1 MKRGPLTLVIALAGG
16 STLALEILGTRIL
29 GPWYGV
35 SLDLWSTLI
44 ATTLAALAAGYGLGG
59 RLADR
64 GAGVRGLATVLAVA
78 GAWTLALPWMVAPLV
93 KLATPLG
100 LRSAMLALSVIL
112 FGPPLILLGMVGPL
126 AIRLS
131 ARSLSEVGRVSGDVF
146 AVSTLASVVAAL
158 ATGFWLIPALGVRG
172 LTLLIGSA
180 VILAAAVA
188 LVAGREAR
196 PADRVLGLLLA
207 LVAGAVPLLRAGPG
221 QTSALVTRGKTVAL
235 VESPYAELRVVDT
248 GGLRYLLIDG
258 GAHTVEMLE
267 NEQSRHPYVLVA
279 GLLTDAFPHPGR
291 ALILGLGGGSLAK
304 LYARK
309 GWRVDAVEIDSVV
322 TRLARADFGLKPY
335 HARVVT
341 ADGRRYLATTDSTY
355 DLIVFDAYGSAS
367 IPFHLVTEEA
377 FALAKRRLAPGG
389 ILALNVEA
397 VGWHHPLIE
406 SVGATLARSFPH
418 VVALPIAE
426 PPDQLG
432 NLVLAASDREIVL
445 PDSLLGDPVASLT
458 DEYDHWRVLTRIHAW
473 DNRFV
478 PGSAHVVVLTDDR
491 NPADLWSSYINLVA
505 RRQLAEVL
513 GPVPHV
519 R

>member
-1 MKRGPLTLVIALAGG
+1 VNRGPLTLVIALAGA

-35 SLDLWSTLI
+35 SLDLWSVLI
-44 ATTLAALAAGYGLGG
+44 ATTLAALAAGYALGG

-64 GAGVRGLATVLAVA
+64 GAGVRGLAAVLAVA

-93 KLATPLG
+93 NLATPLG

-112 FGPPLILLGMVGPL
+112 FGPPLVLLGMVGPL

-146 AVSTLASVVAAL
+146 AVSTLASVLAAL

-172 LTLLIGSA
+172 LTLLIGSG
-180 VILAAAVA
+180 VILAAAIA
-188 LVAGREAR
+188 LVAGRGAR
-196 PADRVLGLLLA
+196 PADRVLGLVLA
-207 LVAGAVPLLRAGPG
+207 LVAGAAPLLRASPG
-221 QTSALVTRGKTVAL
+221 ETSALVTRGKTVAL

-258 GAHTVEMLE
+258 GAHTVEVLD
-267 NEQSRHPYVLVA
+267 NGLSRHPYVIVA
-279 GLLTDAFPHPGR
+279 GVLTDTFPRPGR
-291 ALILGLGGGSLAK
+291 ALIIGLGGGSLAK
-304 LYARK
+304 LYARA
-309 GWRVDAVEIDSVV
+309 GWRVDAVEIDSEV
-322 TRLARADFGLKPY
+322 TRLAHSQFELQPF

-377 FALAKRRLAPGG
+377 FAVAKRRLAPGG

-397 VGWHHPLIE
+397 IGWHDRLIE
-406 SVGATLARSFPH
+406 SVGATLARSFAH
-418 VVALPIAE
+418 VIALPIAE
-426 PPDQLG
+426 PPNQLG
-432 NLVLAASDREIVL
+432 NLVLAASDRELSV

-458 DEYDHWRVLTRIHAW
+458 DEYDHWRVLTRMHGW
-473 DNRFV
+473 HNQFV
-478 PGSAHVVVLTDDR
+478 PGGARAIVLTDDR
-491 NPADLWSSYINLVA
+491 NPADLWSAQINLVA
-505 RRQLAEVL
+505 RRQLIEVL